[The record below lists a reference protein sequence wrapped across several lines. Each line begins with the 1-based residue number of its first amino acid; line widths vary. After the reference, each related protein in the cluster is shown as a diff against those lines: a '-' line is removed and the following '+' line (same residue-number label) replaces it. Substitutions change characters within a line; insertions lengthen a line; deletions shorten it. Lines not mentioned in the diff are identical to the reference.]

1 MTDDT
6 WDMLSHFE
14 QKKTN
19 QKILSFQEFERQ
31 AILQNLQ
38 GLRKLYRL
46 TLWSVIISASLT
58 IVGFVLQYR
67 VFQQQQEQQEQQ
79 DKLEERLL
87 RLEKI
92 LE

>member
-67 VFQQQQEQQEQQ
+67 VFQQQQEQQ